1 MTVPLHFP
9 PQPRLDRLL
18 HHIHHH
24 LDEPLP
30 LERLAQL
37 SACSRWQLQR
47 DFQAATGLSLARYIR
62 RLRLSRAAEWLL
74 TSRQRQLDIALAC
87 GFDSEVSFNRAFR
100 QEFGATP
107 GQYRKA
113 GIRRGL
119 SSPLL
124 RPDNRRLLQIRI
136 DSRPAC
142 RMMGLSGDCG
152 GLFAEQPDFGE
163 RIPQIWQRLLQRCP
177 HARQAPMGVIEVDE
191 RQPGRLRYWAG
202 TPFSGTASTAE
213 LELLEV
219 PGSEYLVVPHR
230 GEPGE
235 LAANLAWI
243 LRQWL
248 PGSGYRAL
256 SAFDLEIY
264 DPADTHGGM
273 EYWIPIAAAPKC

>member
-1 MTVPLHFP
+1 MTAPTPLS
-9 PQPRLDRLL
+9 PQSRLDRLL
-18 HHIHHH
+18 QHIHQH
-24 LDEPLP
+24 LDEPLQ

-37 SACSRWQLQR
+37 AACSRWQLQR

-74 TSRQRQLDIALAC
+74 SGRLRQLDIALGC
-87 GFDSEVSFNRAFR
+87 GFDSEVSFSRAFR
-100 QEFGATP
+100 QEFGCTP

-119 SSPLL
+119 SAPLL
-124 RPDNRRLLQIRI
+124 RPGNRQLLQLRI

-142 RMMGLSGDCG
+142 RLMGLSDHCG
-152 GLFAEQPDFGE
+152 GLFAEHPDFAE
-163 RIPQIWQRLLQRCP
+163 RVPQIWRRLLQRCP
-177 HARQAPMGVIEVDE
+177 HARQAPMAAIEIDVC
-191 RQPGRLRYWAG
+191 QPGRLRYWAG
-202 TPFSGTASTAE
+202 TPFGGTATAG
-213 LELLEV
+213 LELLDV
-219 PGSEYLVVPHR
+219 PASEYLVVPHR
-230 GEPGE
+230 GEPGT

-256 SAFDLEIY
+256 SACDLEIY
-264 DPADTHGGM
+264 APADTRGGM